1 MKTRKE
7 EKDSSGPR
15 LNQEIKADFV
25 RLVGDEGDFITL
37 LCTFSVFFFICFM
50 KKEGRTFFKKH

>member
-15 LNQEIKADFV
+15 LNHEIKADFV

-37 LCTFSVFFFICFM
+37 LCTLSVFFLICFM
-50 KKEGRTFFKKH
+50 NKEVRTF